1 MLRASFPKFTYAT
14 MYILLK
20 NREIDDRHTRQV
32 DTLMVMSTKRLIT
45 LLEPNSSTFC
55 QGISK
60 RFAISPETLKNDLAD
75 WLETLKL

>member
-1 MLRASFPKFTYAT
+1 MPLT

-20 NREIDDRHTRQV
+20 NREIDDRHTRQA
-32 DTLMVMSTKRLIT
+32 DTLMVLSTKRLIT
-45 LLEPNSSTFC
+45 LLEPNSSTLC
-55 QGISK
+55 QGISN